1 VDILREGISTLQHER
16 PPSFRRKKS
25 ILSYFNENKALY
37 LLSLPGILYFALF
50 KYIPLFGSVMAFQDY
65 NIFVGIWNS
74 TWVGLDHFYHMF
86 EYPEFTRILNNTIFI
101 GFYSLVLAFPIP
113 IILAL
118 LMNELRG
125 TLFKRYIQT
134 AVYVPHFLSWI
145 VIGGIVIE
153 LLSPNNGIVNRIL
166 ESLGKDPIYFMGEES
181 YIRTIIVGS
190 GIWRSAGWGTIIYL
204 AAISGVNPDLY
215 EAAEIDGANR
225 WRKAY
230 YITIPGILPS
240 IVVLFLLQIG
250 TFLDLGFENVFVF
263 LNPLNSVKGD
273 ILDTYI
279 YRVGLVQGQY
289 AYTTAI
295 GLFKSFV
302 GLLLI
307 VGTNM
312 LSKKT
317 TGEGLY

>member
-1 VDILREGISTLQHER
+1 MREGINSLQHHQ
-16 PPSFRRKKS
+16 PPGDRRKKS
-25 ILSYFNENKALY
+25 ILSNFNENKTLY
-37 LLSLPGILYFALF
+37 LLSLPGILYFVLF

-65 NIFVGIWNS
+65 NIFAGIWHS
-74 TWVGLDHFYHMF
+74 AWVGFDHFHRMF

-113 IILAL
+113 IVLAL

-125 TLFKRYIQT
+125 VLFKRYIQT

-166 ESLGKDPIYFMGEES
+166 ESMGKDPIYFMGEES

-190 GIWRSAGWGTIIYL
+190 GIWRNAGWGTIIYL

-215 EAAEIDGANR
+215 EAAEIDGASR

-230 YITIPGILPS
+230 SITIPGILPS

-263 LNPLNSVKGD
+263 LNPLNAIKGD

-295 GLFKSFV
+295 GLFKSVV

-307 VGTNM
+307 VGANT